1 MINKK
6 LSKYFFIILIAL
18 GFYTSSCSDKS
29 KEILN
34 PIFDLAVDLSLSDRE
49 YNMGEIIRRQNQITV
64 DSGSFLLKFST
75 DEIKKDTTIDAF
87 FADIFNLDQDTT
99 FQVLVSDTIAV
110 EMIVRRDSI
119 RVDEAE
125 LDGGVIIYQFTNY
138 SSKNSQF
145 ELILPGFTRNV
156 GGSIDTLKI
165 GGLIPGNQSVNYQ
178 NNLAGYIYKQPPTQP
193 FGSTRPGFWIKGKMI
208 LAGGALGDSIK
219 IFSDVQD
226 LRFKRMK
233 GRFKPL
239 SLGKKEQTFENL
251 LASDISDIIQKVT
264 FDSINVK
271 IVGKT
276 SIDLP
281 IRLNKFE
288 VVGIFKSG
296 APKINLKFGSATT
309 FDTVIAANAT
319 TTLNLNNVNTD
330 INSFLAKSPDSIKI
344 ISEIILNPT
353 YVAGE
358 VLSKDSISFSFDVD
372 AWSKFSIN
380 NADFTDTLEVDF
392 GTDARDKIAKGKSG
406 SITLYFNNLI
416 PLEAELIGLLTDSLY
431 RPLMYITRNMLTSS
445 DSVVKIGGAFVNSD
459 GRVVSPNVR
468 TVKVDLSQSDIL
480 KLKDSYF
487 LIQKFSLSTTDK
499 RVVYL
504 SSQDKINVRITGSVR
519 VQFNSDDF

>member
-1 MINKK
+1 MINQNFN
-6 LSKYFFIILIAL
+6 KYIFIILIAI
-18 GFYTSSCSDKS
+18 GFISSSCSDKS

-49 YNMGEIIRRQNQITV
+49 YNMGEIIRRQDQIAV

-99 FQVLVSDTIAV
+99 FQVLVSDTISV

-125 LDGGVIIYQFTNY
+125 FDGGLIVYQFTNY
-138 SSKNSQF
+138 SSKNSEF
-145 ELILPGFTRNV
+145 KLILPGFTKNV

-178 NNLAGYIYKQPPTQP
+178 NNLEGYVYKQPPTQP
-193 FGSTRPGFWIKGKMI
+193 FGSTRPGFWIKGKLI
-208 LAGGALGDSIK
+208 LAGGSPGDSIK
-219 IFSDVQD
+219 IFSDVQN

-251 LASDISDIIQKVT
+251 LASDISDVIQKIT

-288 VVGIFKSG
+288 VAGIFKSG
-296 APKINLKFGSATT
+296 APKINLRFGSATA

-319 TTLNLNNVNTD
+319 TTLNFNNVNTD

-372 AWSKFSIN
+372 AWSKFSID

-406 SITLYFNNLI
+406 SITIYFNNLI

-445 DSVVKIGGAFVNSD
+445 DSVVKIGGAFINSD
-459 GRVVSPNVR
+459 GRVISPNIQ
-468 TVKVDLSQSDIL
+468 TVKVDLTQSDIL
-480 KLKDSYF
+480 KLKDAYF

-499 RVVYL
+499 RIVYL
-504 SSQDKINVRITGSVR
+504 SSKDKINVRITGNVR

>member
-1 MINKK
+1 MIVNNFK
-6 LSKYFFIILIAL
+6 KYFLVILFAL
-18 GFYTSSCSDKS
+18 GFFSSSCSDKS

-34 PIFDLAVDLSLSDRE
+34 PIFDFTIDLSLSERE
-49 YNMGEIIRRQNQITV
+49 YSMGEIIRRQNQITV

-99 FQVLVSDTIAV
+99 FQVLVSDTISV
-110 EMIVRRDSI
+110 EMIIRRDSI

-125 LDGGVIIYQFTNY
+125 MDGGLIIYQFTNY
-138 SSKNSQF
+138 SSKNSEF
-145 ELILPGFTRNV
+145 ELILPGFIKTVGTRV
-156 GGSIDTLKI
+156 DTLKI
-165 GGLIPGNQSVNYQ
+165 GGLIPGNQTVNYQ
-178 NNLAGYIYKQPPTQP
+178 NNLEDYVYKQPATQP

-208 LAGGALGDSIK
+208 LAGGSPGDSIK
-219 IFSDVQD
+219 IYSDVQD

-251 LASDISDIIQKVT
+251 LASDISDIIKKVT

-281 IRLNKFE
+281 IRLNDFE
-288 VVGIFKSG
+288 VVGSFKSG
-296 APKINLKFGSATT
+296 APSINLHFSSATS

-319 TTLNLNNVNTD
+319 TTLNFNNVNTD
-330 INSFLAKSPDSIKI
+330 INTFLAKSPDSIKI

-353 YVAGE
+353 YVSGE
-358 VLSKDSISFSFDVD
+358 VLSKDSISFSFGVD

-380 NADFTDTLEVDF
+380 DAGFTDTLKVDF

-406 SITLYFNNLI
+406 TITIYFNNGI
-416 PLEAELIGLLTDSLY
+416 PLEAELIGILTDSLY
-431 RPLMYITRNMLTSS
+431 GPLMYITRDMLTSS
-445 DSVVKIGGAFVNSD
+445 DSIVRIGGAFVNVD
-459 GRVVSPNVR
+459 GRVTSPNIQ
-468 TVKVDLSQSDIL
+468 TVKIDLPQSDIL
-480 KLKDSYF
+480 KLKNAYY
-487 LIQKFSLSTTDK
+487 LIQRFSLSTKDK

-504 SSQDKINVRITGSVR
+504 SSKDQIKVRITGNVR
-519 VQFNSDDF
+519 VQFDSDDF

>member
-1 MINKK
+1 MTGNNFK
-6 LSKYFFIILIAL
+6 KYFLVIFLSF
-18 GFYTSSCSDKS
+18 GFFSSSCSDKS

-34 PIFDLAVDLSLSDRE
+34 PIFDFAVDLSLSERD
-49 YNMGEIIRRQNQITV
+49 YDMGEIIRRQNQISV

-125 LDGGVIIYQFTNY
+125 MEGGLIVYQFTNY

-145 ELILPGFTRNV
+145 ELILPGFTKTV
-156 GGSIDTLKI
+156 GTTVDTLKI
-165 GGLIPGNQSVNYQ
+165 GGLIPGNQTVNYQ
-178 NNLAGYIYKQPPTQP
+178 NNLEGYVYKQPATQP

-208 LAGGALGDSIK
+208 LAGGAPGDSIK
-219 IFSDVQD
+219 IYSDVQD

-251 LASDISDIIQKVT
+251 LASDISDVIQKIT

-288 VVGIFKSG
+288 VVGSFRSG
-296 APKINLKFGSATT
+296 APSINLHFGSATSL
-309 FDTVIAANAT
+309 DTVIAANAT
-319 TTLNLNNVNTD
+319 TTLNFNNVNTD
-330 INSFLAKSPDSIKI
+330 INTFLAKSPDSIKI

-353 YVAGE
+353 YVFGE

-380 NADFTDTLEVDF
+380 DADFTDTLKVDF
-392 GTDARDKIAKGKSG
+392 GKDARDKIAKGKSG
-406 SITLYFNNLI
+406 TIIIYFNNRI
-416 PLEAELIGLLTDSLY
+416 PLEAELIGMLTDSLFN
-431 RPLMYITRNMLTSS
+431 PLMYITRDMLTSS
-445 DSVVKIGGAFVNSD
+445 DSIVRIGGAFVNAD
-459 GRVVSPNVR
+459 GRVIAPNIQ
-468 TVKVDLSQSDIL
+468 TVKIDLPQSDIL
-480 KLKDSYF
+480 KLKDAYH
-487 LIQKFSLSTTDK
+487 LIQRFSLSTKDK
-499 RVVYL
+499 RIVYL
-504 SSQDKINVRITGSVR
+504 SSTDQIKVRITGNVR
-519 VQFNSDDF
+519 VRFDSDDF